1 MSCHFPAKEK
11 VQQCK
16 LWTAFFW
23 LKVSVYSIW
32 FLKSESWWW
41 NYLLNIY
48 LGNTRTLQLSGKT
61 HSGNEIVLE
70 SRVHPKYGRCLV
82 YSPERSIFTKGL
94 NSFKIHQNLQKGFS
108 LRIFIHANDQF
119 WAVTNR
125 QMGYKLDPYDVATA
139 QVTYGHYSIFCL
151 IYKYS
156 IK

>member
-1 MSCHFPAKEK
+1 MH
-11 VQQCK
+11 
-16 LWTAFFW
+16 
-23 LKVSVYSIW
+23 Y
-32 FLKSESWWW
+32 
-41 NYLLNIY
+41 IY
-48 LGNTRTLQLSGKT
+48 LGNTRTEYLSEKK

-82 YSPERSIFTKGL
+82 YSPERSIIAKGL

-139 QVTYGHYSIFCL
+139 QVTYGHDIAFFFSYGNI
-151 IYKYS
+151 
-156 IK
+156 

>member
-1 MSCHFPAKEK
+1 MQTVNCIH
-11 VQQCK
+11 
-16 LWTAFFW
+16 L
-23 LKVSVYSIW
+23 LKVSVSVYFIL
-32 FLKSESWWW
+32 FLKSESCWW

-48 LGNTRTLQLSGKT
+48 LGNTRNLQLSEKT
-61 HSGNEIVLE
+61 HGGNEIVLE

-139 QVTYGHYSIFCL
+139 QVIYGHDSIFCL
-151 IYKYS
+151 MYKYS
-156 IK
+156 MKWNVPLTSKR